1 MKKTALT
8 LGLLVAALSP
18 YAEAKEAP
26 YAGVDV
32 SMVNLNTST
41 GDISPIAI
49 RLRVGTE
56 LAKYLGIE
64 FQTAVGIQDDDAA
77 VAGGT
82 LTGSLSNVSG
92 AYLRSQLPLGDAI
105 SVYGT
110 LGYAWSRIEI
120 QSQVPGL
127 VGNTASDS
135 DVSAGVGAEIKIMPH
150 SYLSLDYM
158 EYSDGLT
165 AISFGIRVPL

>member
-1 MKKTALT
+1 MKKTALS
-8 LGLLVAALSP
+8 LGLLVAALTP

-26 YAGVDV
+26 YAGVDL
-32 SMVNLNTST
+32 SMVSLNTTT
-41 GDISPIAI
+41 GDINPIAV

-56 LAKYLGIE
+56 LVKYLGVE
-64 FQTAVGIQDDDAA
+64 FQTAVGVADDTAT

-82 LTGSLSNVSG
+82 LTGNLTNISG
-92 AYLRSQLPLGDAI
+92 AYLRSKLPLGDAA
-105 SVYGT
+105 SVYAT

-135 DVSAGVGAEIKIMPH
+135 DISAGVGAEIKVMSH

-165 AISFGIRVPL
+165 AISIGVRVPL